1 MRSVLVQP
9 PSKSGES
16 GVLEL
21 APGQSLR
28 FGRGAGGGNRTGTE
42 QPALDVLLD
51 HDSVPRL
58 AGQIT
63 AADTF
68 WTLTNFSRESTYVV
82 ENPEGGGEFIKVPPL
97 RYAAP
102 IPFEISRVV
111 LPTAPELLSFHV
123 YAPMHNFVEE
133 CSLESLSG
141 EMTLSSYPLDTSAKY
156 FLVLVA
162 LCEPRLRD
170 ECHVEVPGVEA
181 VVERLRTLPS
191 CRTVNTGA
199 VNFHIDYL
207 ARNKLRIKPSR
218 RDNRPDRFNAKRDM
232 LVSVALR
239 FNLVREEHLALLPSR
254 LPHSSAS

>member
-9 PSKSGES
+9 PSRRGES

-28 FGRGAGGGNRTGTE
+28 FGRGSGGERGTGTE
-42 QPALDVLLD
+42 QPPLDVLFD

-58 AGQIT
+58 AGEIT

-68 WTLTNFSRESTYVV
+68 WTLTNFSRDCTYVV
-82 ENPEGGGEFIKVPPL
+82 ENPEGGGEFIKIPPL
-97 RYAAP
+97 RHAAP

-133 CSLESLSG
+133 CGPESFGG

-170 ECHVEVPGVEA
+170 ECQVEVPAVEA
-181 VVERLRTLPS
+181 VVERLRTLPL
-191 CRTVNTGA
+191 CRTINPGA

-218 RDNRPDRFNAKRDM
+218 RDNRPDRFTAKRDM

-254 LPHSSAS
+254 VPHASGS